1 MSSIGSISSSVSYM
15 GYADSLRRQAPDPSK
30 IADTIFSKLDSKGQG
45 FLEVSDLQSALTNLS
60 SSGSSTTISTDANQ
74 PDASDLFKKLDGN
87 GDGKLTKSEF
97 SDGLKALAQQFES
110 QFNSSRTSYADG
122 VQGGQR
128 PPGPPPGVE
137 SGGLNKS
144 QLSGLASQVA
154 QSDSKAGSDLNSV
167 AQNFDAADTNQ
178 DGKVSLQET
187 LAYLDKQAEA
197 KSANSVSGTEKT
209 DNSASSTSSDSTS
222 AASKTNNDSAI
233 FKQVLQLLQAY
244 ADPFQLGGQQNSSN
258 GISVTA

>member
-1 MSSIGSISSSVSYM
+1 MSSIGSSGSSVSYS
-15 GYADSLRRQAPDPSK
+15 GYTDALRRQAPDPSK
-30 IADTIFSKLDSKGQG
+30 IADTIFSKLDAKGQG
-45 FLEVSDLQSALTNLS
+45 YLEVSDLQSAFTKLS
-60 SSGSSTTISTDANQ
+60 SKSSSTSVSADPNQ

-110 QFNSSRTSYADG
+110 QFNASRTSFADG
-122 VQGGQR
+122 IQGGQR
-128 PPGPPPGVE
+128 PSGPPPGVD

-144 QLSGLASQVA
+144 QLSGLASQVG

-167 AQNFDAADTNQ
+167 SQNFDAADTNQ

-197 KSANSVSGTEKT
+197 KSANSVGGTEKT
-209 DNSASSTSSDSTS
+209 ENGATNSDSTS
-222 AASKTNNDSAI
+222 AANKTNNDSAI

-244 ADPFQLGGQQNSSN
+244 ADPFQLGVQQSSSN

>member
-1 MSSIGSISSSVSYM
+1 MSSIGSISSSVSYS

-45 FLEVSDLQSALTNLS
+45 YLEVSDLQSALTNLS
-60 SSGSSTTISTDANQ
+60 GSGSSTTISTDANQ

-110 QFNSSRTSYADG
+110 QFNASRTSYADG

-128 PPGPPPGVE
+128 PPGPPPGAE
-137 SGGLNKS
+137 NGGLNKS
-144 QLSGLASQVA
+144 QLSGLASQVG

-197 KSANSVSGTEKT
+197 KSANSVSGTET
-209 DNSASSTSSDSTS
+209 SDINSSNESASVSG
-222 AASKTNNDSAI
+222 KTNNDSAI

-244 ADPFQLGGQQNSSN
+244 ADPFQVGGQQNSSN

>member
-1 MSSIGSISSSVSYM
+1 MSSIGSIGSSVSYS

-45 FLEVSDLQSALTNLS
+45 YLEVSDLQSAFTKLSGNS
-60 SSGSSTTISTDANQ
+60 SSTSVSTDQNQ

-128 PPGPPPGVE
+128 PSGPPPGAE

-167 AQNFDAADTNQ
+167 AKILMRQTLTKTVKCPCRKHSLIWISRQRQKVRIVLVGPKKPTIAHQARVATVQAQRVRQIMIQRSLNRCFNYCRHMLIRFKWVGSRTAAM
-178 DGKVSLQET
+178 VFL
-187 LAYLDKQAEA
+187 
-197 KSANSVSGTEKT
+197 
-209 DNSASSTSSDSTS
+209 
-222 AASKTNNDSAI
+222 
-233 FKQVLQLLQAY
+233 
-244 ADPFQLGGQQNSSN
+244 
-258 GISVTA
+258 